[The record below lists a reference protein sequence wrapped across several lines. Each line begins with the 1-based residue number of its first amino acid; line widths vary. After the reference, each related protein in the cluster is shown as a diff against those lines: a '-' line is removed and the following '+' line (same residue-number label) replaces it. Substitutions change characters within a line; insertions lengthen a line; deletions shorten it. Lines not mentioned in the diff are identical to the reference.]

1 MGKTKTF
8 QLTFFPDLY
17 GEEMAQTSMEPVTN
31 QAEKPQNKQEMKEQ
45 ETLTIPQERIAQALE
60 QSMAAELPSNTDM
73 CMVDRVL
80 ARVKEKMS
88 SQEQAEAFAFYGQKD
103 VHKKDPL
110 VPLTVGNF
118 EEIINSPE
126 HNSKVDQYRATGDKK
141 FKESLATIIPQ
152 GIFRQEK
159 YDAYL
164 EDHEAQQQLLPEDKR
179 TEPKGPRIAEA
190 MEPSGRI
197 CLDFD
202 SHDAESGGVDAHAI
216 LEALKQGM
224 EHLGLDWEDKL
235 QAYFITPSGKG
246 AKAIMER
253 QKGMTIEEEYDFWST
268 IVGHEVD
275 PKCADIPHAHF
286 LPKKEDILH
295 LSPKFFQPHNADPA
309 DYPTEKKGKKENVGK
324 KLRQRSNGGAE
335 SDIPVT
341 GKKYGGVPLEEILK
355 SVEEQLGG
363 APIVGQRNQRIFLM
377 ACAMKHVADY
387 DQDTLLNLIPTYGLD
402 PNEHRNAIASALSY
416 QPAAHPSAYAAHAIA
431 EYMELKA
438 QSMDQTFRSTMPQM
452 PDRLPNLIQDF
463 LSDIPEH
470 LRPAMAMT
478 IFPPLMAHFTDT
490 LFHYSDN
497 KDWHPNCMVI
507 LTGEQASGKG
517 AVNLLVEYIM
527 ADIKASDTT
536 NRQKEE
542 KWKEQCRRKGENAE
556 KPQCPQD
563 IPIQWIDANCTEA
576 RFCQLLAMAQGR
588 RLYTSVDEIELLKKI
603 ASDKIDRLHETIR
616 VAYDSTEWGSERK
629 GIENTS
635 SRNLLFWNWNA
646 SCTPGALRAIFGTT
660 GVKNGTLSRTL
671 VSGVMTDPN
680 EWSIEIPQYGDF
692 GPDYAQ
698 KIQPYIERIKSAKG
712 IIRCDEALEW
722 SKTQY
727 AAQVRVAEEHNNRTY
742 MQYARRS
749 VHSAFRIA
757 MTLYVMNNYQ
767 WTQEIEDFASWVC
780 NADLWFKMYYFSDII
795 DKADKE
801 ERCIQRKMVTNIR
814 ALLPETFTREDLISL
829 LQDYDIKS
837 QPSDLL
843 SKWQKRGNITFDPR
857 SGLYTQNSKNK

>member
-1 MGKTKTF
+1 MGKNKEE
-8 QLTFFPDLY
+8 QLSFFPGLFD
-17 GEEMAQTSMEPVTN
+17 EEMAQTSMEPITN
-31 QAEKPQNKQEMKEQ
+31 QAEKPQNKHKMEKK
-45 ETLTIPQERIAQALE
+45 ETLAFPKESIAQALE
-60 QSMAAELPSNTDM
+60 QIMAAELPSNTGM
-73 CMVDRVL
+73 CIVDRVL

-88 SQEQAEAFAFYGQKD
+88 SQEQAEVFAFYGQKD
-103 VHKKDPL
+103 VRRKDPL
-110 VPLTVGNF
+110 VPLTVENF
-118 EEIINSPE
+118 EKIINSPE
-126 HNSKVDQYRATGDKK
+126 HNSKVDQYRATGDEK
-141 FKESLATIIPQ
+141 FKVSLPTIIPQ

-179 TEPKGPRIAEA
+179 TDPKGPRIAEA

-286 LPKKEDILH
+286 LPKKEDILY
-295 LSPKFFQPHNADPA
+295 LSPKFFQPRNADPA

-335 SDIPVT
+335 SDIPVM
-341 GKKYGGVPLEEILK
+341 GKSYEGVPLEEIMK

-363 APIVGQRNQRIFLM
+363 APIVGQRNQRVFLS
-377 ACAMKHVADY
+377 ACAMRHVADY
-387 DQDTLLNLIPTYGLD
+387 DLDTLLNQIPTYGLA
-402 PNEHRNAIASALSY
+402 PNEHRNAIKSALTYPPS
-416 QPAAHPSAYAAHAIA
+416 AHPSAYASQAIA
-431 EYMELKA
+431 EYKEQKA
-438 QSMDQTFRSTMPQM
+438 QNMDQAFRSTMPQM
-452 PDRLPNLIQDF
+452 PQNLPHIIQDF

-490 LFHYSDN
+490 RFHYSDN

-517 AVNLLVEYIM
+517 SVNLLVEYIM
-527 ADIKASDTT
+527 ADIKASDDI
-536 NRQKEE
+536 NRKKEE
-542 KWKEQCRRKGENAE
+542 EWKEQCRRKGANTE
-556 KPQCPQD
+556 KPARPQN

-576 RFCQLLAMAQGR
+576 RFCQYLAMAQGR

-603 ASDKIDRLHETIR
+603 AGNFVDRLHETIR

-629 GIENTS
+629 GEENTS
-635 SRNLLFWNWNA
+635 SRNPLFWNWNA
-646 SCTPGALRAIFGTT
+646 SCTPGTLRSFFSTS
-660 GVKNGTLSRTL
+660 GVKNGTLSRIL
-671 VSGVMTDPN
+671 LSGTIADPN
-680 EWSIEIPQYGDF
+680 EWSTEIPQYGDF

-722 SKTQY
+722 SKAEY

-767 WTQEIEDFASWVC
+767 WTQEIEDFASWVVA
-780 NADLWFKMYYFSDII
+780 ADLWFKMYYFSDII

-801 ERCIQRKMVTNIR
+801 ERCIQRRVVTNIR
-814 ALLPETFTREDLISL
+814 QLLPKNFTREELATL
-829 LQDYDIKS
+829 LQDYSIKS